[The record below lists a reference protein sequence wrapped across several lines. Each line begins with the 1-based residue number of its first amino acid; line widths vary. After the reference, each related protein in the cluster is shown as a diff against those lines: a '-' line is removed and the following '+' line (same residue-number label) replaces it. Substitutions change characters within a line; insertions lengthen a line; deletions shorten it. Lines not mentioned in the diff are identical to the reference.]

1 VFYVVV
7 RRFARKP
14 RAYPTEQRAP
24 AE

>member
-7 RRFARKP
+7 RKFARKP
-14 RAYPTEQRAP
+14 RAHPHERPAP